1 MVRPSTYETFLPPES
16 PYKEPVP
23 PLSLRE
29 KATAVAVNLRL
40 RANAA
45 AVAWQSASCEPTM
58 ELRGRKVPRSRSP
71 SRSSPTSRSPPNET
85 RGKIGF
91 ATTLAGVGVLLLAY
105 AILPSA
111 KRLPTAADQC
121 NPNLPDHCH
130 MRVRSLSEAD
140 DIAALEAAAT
150 WHQASASAAE
160 ARLASAEAALTW
172 HQAAAEAAESQL
184 ASTKEEAARL
194 ERLLQYTSGRLAE
207 ERQQTQR
214 RQRDEAEA
222 CEARVAARGEECAAI
237 VAASETALAQGEAR
251 WAQGEALRAEQAARW
266 AAERSELIAA
276 AEAAAEE
283 SLARC
288 EAAAQVGNVARP
300 NPTTSRRALRALL
313 PKPRSSRLR
322 PTLLT
327 PPPSPAPGA
336 QGGRRGAG
344 SAAGRRGGAGKQ
356 RGSAPYPAD
365 RRERRVPASEHRGG

>member
-1 MVRPSTYETFLPPES
+1 MVRLSTYETFLPPES
-16 PYKEPVP
+16 PSKKPVP

-29 KATAVAVNLRL
+29 KATVVADNLRL

-45 AVAWQSASCEPTM
+45 LVAWQSVSGDPITM
-58 ELRGRKVPRSRSP
+58 ELRSRKVPRSRSP
-71 SRSSPTSRSPPNET
+71 SRSSPTSHRPGRTLEIES
-85 RGKIGF
+85 RGKVGI
-91 ATTLAGVGVLLLAY
+91 ATTLAGVGVLLLAC
-105 AILPSA
+105 AIPSA

-121 NPNLPDHCH
+121 NPDQCH
-130 MRVRSLSEAD
+130 MRVRSFSEAD

-150 WHQASASAAE
+150 WHQASSSAAE

-222 CEARVAARGEECAAI
+222 CEARVAEWAEACEAKEEEWAAI
-237 VAASETALAQGEAR
+237 VAASETALAQG
-251 WAQGEALRAEQAARW
+251 AARW

-288 EAAAQVGNVARP
+288 EAAAQVGNVARR
-300 NPTTSRRALRALL
+300 NPTTSRPALRAL
-313 PKPRSSRLR
+313 R
-322 PTLLT
+322 
-327 PPPSPAPGA
+327 PPPPHP
-336 QGGRRGAG
+336 
-344 SAAGRRGGAGKQ
+344 
-356 RGSAPYPAD
+356 
-365 RRERRVPASEHRGG
+365 